1 MTASLTSKHL
11 PNHILLGSSQ
21 PNVEPSNYENVEVS
35 YCKKWRAVQAY
46 TNLFWKRWLSEYL
59 PTLSTRTKWT
69 NKQQNFAAGDLVIVR
84 NKSIPKSHCPLAR
97 IVSIYPGDNGILR
110 TVKTRTPS
118 GEFVRPSQLLTL
130 LENSKKCSNQIVS
143 LEREIVLTSAKNIC
157 VMLFQQLSSLSLAT
171 SNSFMCFLLLFQEG
185 SEKPQ
190 WKSVMSKRNWNEC
203 SESDKVR
210 IEVRVTKPHTQYWS
224 NLLFFIF
231 QPSHS
236 VFTWLLS
243 SSFVPN
249 TTMLFI
255 IKAFL

>member
-1 MTASLTSKHL
+1 MTTSLTSKHL

-35 YCKKWRAVQAY
+35 HCKKWRAVQAY

-59 PTLSTRTKWT
+59 PTLSPRTKWT
-69 NKQQNFAAGDLVIVR
+69 NKQQNFAARDLVIVR

-157 VMLFQQLSSLSLAT
+157 VMLFQQLSSLSLSGLAT
-171 SNSFMCFLLLFQEG
+171 ALCAFFYYFGKDQKSHSG
-185 SEKPQ
+185 SQ
-190 WKSVMSKRNWNEC
+190 SKRNWNEC

>member
-118 GEFVRPSQLLTL
+118 GEFVRPSQLLIL

-157 VMLFQQLSSLSLAT
+157 VMLFQQLSSLSLSRLAT
-171 SNSFMCFLLLFQEG
+171 ALCVFFYYFRKDQKSHSG
-185 SEKPQ
+185 SQSCLRETEMNVVK
-190 WKSVMSKRNWNEC
+190 
-203 SESDKVR
+203 
-210 IEVRVTKPHTQYWS
+210 VTKSELKSEWQSLMHNIGQIYYS
-224 NLLFFIF
+224 LFFNHRI
-231 QPSHS
+231 
-236 VFTWLLS
+236 VFLPGYW
-243 SSFVPN
+243 VPH
-249 TTMLFI
+249 LFLI
-255 IKAFL
+255 LPCCL